1 MVEVDWDLYGWVAR
15 GKQRR
20 LIITAMD
27 RPKIPS
33 EIRRETKLSIT
44 HVSKILRLFKEK
56 KIAKC
61 LNPDS
66 RTGKVYEL
74 TEMGKK
80 IRSEIAKGAEK

>member
-1 MVEVDWDLYGWVAR
+1 MVEINWELYGWVAR

-20 LIITAMD
+20 MVITAMD

-56 KIAKC
+56 NIAKC

-74 TEMGKK
+74 TEMGKE
-80 IRSEIAKGAEK
+80 IRSQLAESGKK

>member
-1 MVEVDWDLYGWVAR
+1 MTEIDWELYGWVAR

-20 LIITAMD
+20 MIINALD

-33 EIRRETKLSIT
+33 DIKRDTKLSIT

-56 KIAKC
+56 GIAVC

-66 RTGKVYEL
+66 RTGKVYDL
-74 TEMGKK
+74 TEMGRK
-80 IRSEIAKGAEK
+80 IRSEIAKGIEK